1 MFHTDILYLFQQQ
14 IEGLK
19 KRQHIMVRVRDCWS
33 SFVNAIEK
41 RMNGMIIANSDYRKG
56 GTVDGLD

>member
-1 MFHTDILYLFQQQ
+1 MEQ
-14 IEGLK
+14 
-19 KRQHIMVRVRDCWS
+19 VRDRWP

-41 RMNGMIIANSDYRKG
+41 RANGMIIANSDYRNG